1 MTATVQ
7 QTRTAAINAPP
18 YAGFWIRVL
27 AFLID
32 GLAIGVIVSAV
43 TIGQAGI
50 VIWDH
55 WFQLVA
61 WRNFIESLIGFAYFT
76 LFWSAFGGGR
86 TLGMRLLGLQVVGAD
101 GRPIGYAAA
110 VIRWI
115 GIVISAAAVL
125 IGLVWV
131 AFDPR
136 KQGWHDKIASTF
148 VVHVGAD
155 EGPAMPAIMTR
166 PVARPVA
173 RGFAL
178 VIGLL
183 GSALGITGVILAL
196 MGDAVVGTGTELSVV
211 AVLTSLAVVGAAL
224 AWIRPS
230 IAAIALGAAVVASW
244 IALGPLF
251 AGWYDGLQSATAIG
265 PAAET
270 QYWFDAPAM
279 GFFVVSG
286 ILMAVAAL
294 LALIGVDWGGGADQA

>member
-7 QTRTAAINAPP
+7 QTRAPAISAPL

-32 GLAIGVIVSAV
+32 ALAIGVVVSAV
-43 TIGQAGI
+43 TVGQAGI

-61 WRNFIESLIGFAYFT
+61 WRNLIETLIGFAYFT
-76 LFWSAFGGGR
+76 LFWSAFGGGQ
-86 TLGMRLLGLQVVGAD
+86 TLGMRLLGLQVVGTD
-101 GRPIGYAAA
+101 GRPIGYAAG

-115 GIVISAAAVL
+115 GIIISAAAVL

-136 KQGWHDKIASTF
+136 KQGWHDKIASTY

-155 EGPAMPAIMTR
+155 AGPAVATSMTK
-166 PVARPVA
+166 PVARPLA

-178 VIGLL
+178 GVGLL
-183 GSALGITGVILAL
+183 GAGLGVAGVILAL
-196 MGDAVVGTGTELSVV
+196 IGDAVVSPGTELSVV
-211 AVLTSLAVVGAAL
+211 AILTSVALVGAAL
-224 AWIRPS
+224 AWVRPS
-230 IAAIALGAAVVASW
+230 LAAIALGAAVVASW
-244 IALGPLF
+244 IALGPLV
-251 AGWYDGLQSATAIG
+251 GPWYDGLLSATATG

-286 ILMAVAAL
+286 ILMAAAAL
-294 LALIGVDWGGGADQA
+294 LAVIGIEWGGEADRA